1 MVMNERIRIRDIM
14 STNPVMINKK
24 ASVLDATKEM
34 KSEKVGSI
42 IVVEDGK
49 PIGILTESDI
59 LRKIVAEEKD
69 PSKITVEKVMS
80 SPPITISPDDEVK
93 DAIKTMGKY
102 KIRRLPVVEN
112 ERLVGMVTERDI
124 MQFSPLLL
132 DILEEWAEVTKER
145 LSYRRERKYIS
156 GKCEECG
163 MLSDRLIDV
172 NGRLL
177 CESCAE
183 FTR

>member
-1 MVMNERIRIRDIM
+1 MDEEIRIRDIM

-34 KSEKVGSI
+34 KSERVGSI
-42 IVVEDGK
+42 IIVEDGK
-49 PIGILTESDI
+49 PIGVLTESDI

-69 PSKITVEKVMS
+69 PSKISVEEVMS
-80 SPPITISPDDEVK
+80 KPPITISPDATIEEAVRL
-93 DAIKTMGKY
+93 MGKH
-102 KIRRLPVVEN
+102 KIRRLPVVDKGK
-112 ERLVGMVTERDI
+112 LVGMVTEKDI
-124 MQFSPLLL
+124 MQSSPLLL
-132 DILEEWAEVTKER
+132 DIIEEWAEIVRER
-145 LSYRRERKYIS
+145 LSYRGAGKTMA

-163 MLSDRLIDV
+163 MLSSRLVDV

-183 FTR
+183 LVR

>member
-1 MVMNERIRIRDIM
+1 MNP
-14 STNPVMINKK
+14 SPVIINRK

-42 IVVEDGK
+42 IIVENGK
-49 PIGILTESDI
+49 PIGVLTESDI

-69 PSKITVEKVMS
+69 PAKIPVEKVMS
-80 SPPITISPDDEVK
+80 KPIITISPNASIEE
-93 DAIKTMGKY
+93 AIRIMGKH

-112 ERLVGMVTERDI
+112 DRLIGMVTEKDI

-132 DILEEWAEVTKER
+132 DIIEEWAEIMRER
-145 LSYRRERKYIS
+145 ISYRKSTKFMS

-163 MLSDRLIDV
+163 MLSDRLLDV

-183 FTR
+183 ATR